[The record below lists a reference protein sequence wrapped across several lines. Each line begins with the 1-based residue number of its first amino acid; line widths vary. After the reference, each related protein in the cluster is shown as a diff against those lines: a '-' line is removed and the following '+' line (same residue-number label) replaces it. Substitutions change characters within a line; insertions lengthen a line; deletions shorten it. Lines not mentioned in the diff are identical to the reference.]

1 MKFLDDSI
9 TLQNNAYE
17 WDENMY
23 DIPARGSIVVF
34 VATENDKLSYQ

>member
-9 TLQNNAYE
+9 TLQNKNAYE

-23 DIPARGSIVVF
+23 DIPARESIVVF
-34 VATENDKLSYQ
+34 VAIGDRKR